1 MKLSIITLTLAATAI
16 AAPTTNGNDQSGC
29 RAEEAPMCCNPSNS
43 IGPGSGSGLLSGIG
57 GLLGLGGLLGNPFQ
71 YVFLAADCEY
81 LLFKSNRVGSSMAN
95 QDDLL
100 CRHCPPHHRRCPWW
114 SVLHTTTGVL
124 PERGPGTL
132 FISSIFLLRRNSTL
146 TENIQNGLINLGC
159 NPLKIL

>member
-71 YVFLAADCEY
+71 YVFLAADCI
-81 LLFKSNRVGSSMAN
+81 A
-95 QDDLL
+95 
-100 CRHCPPHHRRCPWW
+100 
-114 SVLHTTTGVL
+114 L
-124 PERGPGTL
+124 PIIGGALGGASCTQQQVCCQ
-132 FISSIFLLRRNSTL
+132 NVV
-146 TENIQNGLINLGC
+146 QNGLINLGC